1 MGEQPKKFHITEDGI
16 IFRVEDTGE
25 ITELGNV
32 DALDMSK
39 KIEAVPP
46 VTYPNDSKIRY
57 SLSEMEKLLSEGRG
71 KGFNRH
77 ERKFLVK
84 ESSNILALEYFI
96 EFGGIQWI
104 NILITRF
111 ERGETFLEPVLLKA
125 SQNQFGSLERLA
137 ACKRPF
143 SSPTIYHILHNYDI
157 PLVRDALKANPNS
170 PYYEPNFVPP
180 TKKSGGCFGIIL
192 LFIISTATLIT
203 NLI

>member
-1 MGEQPKKFHITEDGI
+1 MGEQPNKFHITEDGI

-39 KIEAVPP
+39 KIEAIPP

-111 ERGETFLEPVLLKA
+111 ERGETFLEPVLHKA
-125 SQNQFGSLERLA
+125 SQTNSAVLNVSQHAKGHFHHLLYITF
-137 ACKRPF
+137 CIT
-143 SSPTIYHILHNYDI
+143 TIFH
-157 PLVRDALKANPNS
+157 
-170 PYYEPNFVPP
+170 
-180 TKKSGGCFGIIL
+180 
-192 LFIISTATLIT
+192 
-203 NLI
+203 